1 MSSQARRVRE
11 KAALK
16 REILNAARDL
26 FVQDGYENVS
36 MRRIAEKIDYS
47 PTTVYLH
54 FVDKADLLF
63 HICEETFA
71 KLVAQG
77 DKLLAQKIDPLT
89 KLKMFGRTYIEFGLK
104 HPDHY
109 RLTFMVQHEPGEL
122 EERYENSIGHRAFEL
137 LRLCAEEC
145 IARGVFRR
153 IDLSLASQALWAG
166 VHGITSLLIARP
178 DFPWVEKDRTI
189 DLLIDS
195 LCAGFSK
202 DERKPGAVQPARASG
217 CKTVST
223 NNSTTLNSTIRR
235 P

>member
-1 MSSQARRVRE
+1 MSSKARRERE

-47 PTTVYLH
+47 PTAVYLH

-63 HICEETFA
+63 QICEETFA

-77 DKLLAQKIDPLT
+77 GKLLAHKIDPLT
-89 KLKMFGRTYIEFGLK
+89 KLKMFGRAYIEFGLK

-109 RLTFMVQHEPGEL
+109 RLTFMVQHERDEL
-122 EERYENSIGHRAFEL
+122 EARYENSMAQRAFGV
-137 LRLCAEEC
+137 LRLCVQEC
-145 IARGVFRR
+145 IAKGVFRHL
-153 IDLSLASQALWAG
+153 DLSQTSQALWAG

-178 DFPWVEKDRTI
+178 DFPWTEKDQTI

-202 DERKPGAVQPARASG
+202 DEKKPGVAKPARASG
-217 CKTVST
+217 YKKVST
-223 NNSTTLNSTIRR
+223 NKSTTLNSTTQR

>member
-1 MSSQARRVRE
+1 MSSRARRERE

-16 REILNAARDL
+16 QEILDAARNL
-26 FVQDGYENVS
+26 FAQDGYENVS

-63 HICEETFA
+63 HLCEETFA
-71 KLVAQG
+71 KLVARG
-77 DKLLAQKIDPLT
+77 EKLLEEKIDPLT
-89 KLKMFGRTYIEFGLK
+89 KLKLFGRNYIEFGLK

-109 RLTFMVQHEPGEL
+109 KLTFMVQHGQDEL
-122 EERYENSIGHRAFEL
+122 EGRYENSMGHRAFEI
-137 LRLCAEEC
+137 LRFCVQEC
-145 IARGVFRR
+145 IASGVFRR
-153 IDLSLASQALWAG
+153 LDLNPASQALWAG

-178 DFPWVEKDRTI
+178 DFPWIEKDRTI

-195 LCAGFSK
+195 LCEGFSQA
-202 DERKPGAVQPARASG
+202 ERKPGPAKRRRASASQLVP
-217 CKTVST
+217 KFKL
-223 NNSTTLNSTIRR
+223 TTRQ

>member
-1 MSSQARRVRE
+1 MGSKARRERE

-26 FVQDGYENVS
+26 FVRDGYENVS

-54 FVDKADLLF
+54 FIDKADLLF
-63 HICEETFA
+63 HICEDAFA

-77 DKLLAQKIDPLT
+77 DKLLAHKIDPLT
-89 KLKMFGRTYIEFGLK
+89 KLKMFGRAYIEFGLK
-104 HPDHY
+104 HPGY
-109 RLTFMVQHEPGEL
+109 YKLTFMVQHEQDEL
-122 EERYENSIGHRAFEL
+122 EGRYENSMGHRAFEI
-137 LRLCAEEC
+137 LRSCVNEC
-145 IARGVFRR
+145 IAKGVFGRL
-153 IDLSLASQALWAG
+153 DLSQASQALWAG

-195 LCAGFSK
+195 LCDGFSK
-202 DERKPGAVQPARASG
+202 DGRKTGAAKPARASG
-217 CKTVST
+217 YNGVSR
-223 NNSTTLNSTIRR
+223 NHSATLNSTPQRL
-235 P
+235 

>member
-1 MSSQARRVRE
+1 MSSKARRVRE

-16 REILNAARDL
+16 REILTAARDL

-77 DKLLAQKIDPLT
+77 DKLLAQKMDPLA
-89 KLKMFGRTYIEFGLK
+89 KLKMFGHTYIEFGLK
-104 HPDHY
+104 HADHY
-109 RLTFMVQHEPGEL
+109 KLTFMVQHEPDEL
-122 EERYENSIGHRAFEL
+122 EERFEKSMAHRAFEI
-137 LRLCAEEC
+137 LRLCVQEC
-145 IARGVFRR
+145 IAKGVFRR
-153 IDLSLASQALWAG
+153 IDLSQTSQALWAG

-178 DFPWVEKDRTI
+178 DFPWTDRDQTI

-202 DERKPGAVQPARASG
+202 GDRKMGEAKPARVLG
-217 CKTVST
+217 QRTVST
-223 NNSTTLNSTIRR
+223 PNSTTLN
-235 P
+235 

>member
-1 MSSQARRVRE
+1 MSSKARRERE

-77 DKLLAQKIDPLT
+77 DKLLAHKMDPLT

-109 RLTFMVQHEPGEL
+109 KLTFMVQHEQDEL
-122 EERYENSIGHRAFEL
+122 EARYEKSMAQRAFGI
-137 LRLCAEEC
+137 LRLCVQEC
-145 IARGVFRR
+145 ISQGVFRR
-153 IDLSLASQALWAG
+153 LDLSQTSQALWAG

-178 DFPWVEKDRTI
+178 DFPWTDKDQTI

-202 DERKPGAVQPARASG
+202 EERKPGAAKPARVLG
-217 CKTVST
+217 QKLVST
-223 NNSTTLNSTIRR
+223 RNSTTMNSTTQR

>member
-1 MSSQARRVRE
+1 MSSKARRVRE

-16 REILNAARDL
+16 QEILNAARDL

-63 HICEETFA
+63 HICEQTFA

-77 DKLLAQKIDPLT
+77 DKLVAQKIDPLT
-89 KLKMFGRTYIEFGLK
+89 KLKMFGRAYIEFGLK

-109 RLTFMVQHEPGEL
+109 KLTFMVQHEPGEL
-122 EERYENSIGHRAFEL
+122 EERYETSMGHRAFEL
-137 LRLCAEEC
+137 LRLCVEEC
-145 IARGVFRR
+145 ILKGVFRR
-153 IDLSLASQALWAG
+153 IDLSQTSQALWAG

-178 DFPWVEKDRTI
+178 DFPWVEKDQTI
-189 DLLIDS
+189 DLLVDS
-195 LCAGFSK
+195 LCDGFAQ
-202 DERKPGAVQPARASG
+202 DESKPGAVKSARRSG
-217 CKTVST
+217 NKKVST
-223 NNSTTLNSTIRR
+223 NNSTTLNSTTQRL
-235 P
+235 

>member
-1 MSSQARRVRE
+1 MSSKARRVRE

-36 MRRIAEKIDYS
+36 MRRIAEKIDYT

-54 FVDKADLLF
+54 FIDKADLLF
-63 HICEETFA
+63 HLCEETFA
-71 KLVAQG
+71 KLVAKG
-77 DKLLAQKIDPLT
+77 DKLLAEKIDPLT

-109 RLTFMVQHEPGEL
+109 KLAFMVQHEQDEL
-122 EERYENSIGHRAFEL
+122 EERYENSMGHRAFEI
-137 LRLCAEEC
+137 LRLCVKEC
-145 IARGVFRR
+145 IAKGVFRR
-153 IDLSLASQALWAG
+153 IDLSQTSQALWAG

-178 DFPWVEKDRTI
+178 DFPWTEKDQTI

-202 DERKPGAVQPARASG
+202 EERKPGAAKPARASG
-217 CKTVST
+217 YKQVST
-223 NNSTTLNSTIRR
+223 NNSTTLNSTTQRL
-235 P
+235 

>member
-1 MSSQARRVRE
+1 MSSKARRVRE

-54 FVDKADLLF
+54 FTDKADLLF

-77 DKLLAQKIDPLT
+77 DKLVAHKIDPLT
-89 KLKMFGRTYIEFGLK
+89 KLKMFGRAYIEFGLK

-122 EERYENSIGHRAFEL
+122 EERYENSMGHRAFEL
-137 LRLCAEEC
+137 LRSCVEEC
-145 IARGVFRR
+145 IAKGVFRR
-153 IDLSLASQALWAG
+153 LDLSLTSQALWAG

-178 DFPWVEKDRTI
+178 DFPWVEKDGTI
-189 DLLIDS
+189 DLLVDS
-195 LCAGFSK
+195 VCAGFANG
-202 DERKPGAVQPARASG
+202 ER
-217 CKTVST
+217 CKSIST
-223 NNSTTLNSTIRR
+223 FNPRTLNPTTQR

>member
-1 MSSQARRVRE
+1 MSSKARRVRE

-26 FVQDGYENVS
+26 FAEDGYENVS
-36 MRRIAEKIDYS
+36 MRRIAKKIDYS

-71 KLVAQG
+71 KLVARG

-122 EERYENSIGHRAFEL
+122 EERYENSMGHRAFEF
-137 LRLCAEEC
+137 LRLCVEEC
-145 IARGVFRR
+145 IGAGVFRR
-153 IDLSLASQALWAG
+153 IDLSHTSQALWAA

-178 DFPWVEKDRTI
+178 DFPWTDRNQTI

-202 DERKPGAVQPARASG
+202 EERKPGAVKTARRSEQIIRQKIHQP
-217 CKTVST
+217 
-223 NNSTTLNSTIRR
+223 
-235 P
+235 

>member
-1 MSSQARRVRE
+1 MSSKARRVRE
-11 KAALK
+11 KAVLK

-36 MRRIAEKIDYS
+36 LRRIAEKIDYS

-77 DKLLAQKIDPLT
+77 EKLLAHKIDPLT
-89 KLKMFGRTYIEFGLK
+89 KLKMFGRAYIEFGLK

-122 EERYENSIGHRAFEL
+122 EERYENSMGHRAFEL
-137 LRLCAEEC
+137 LRLCVEEC
-145 IARGVFRR
+145 IAGGVFRR
-153 IDLSLASQALWAG
+153 LDLSQTSQALWAG
-166 VHGITSLLIARP
+166 VHGIASLLIARP
-178 DFPWVEKDRTI
+178 DFPWVEKDQTI

-195 LCAGFSK
+195 LCAGFAK
-202 DERKPGAVQPARASG
+202 DERKPGVARPAGASRY
-217 CKTVST
+217 KQVST
-223 NNSTTLNSTIRR
+223 NNSTTRNSTTQR